1 MSNIVYQ
8 TACAEDGVAA
18 VVSRVDGRAANQ
30 YLVRL
35 LDTDDNEFYGFVWF
49 NDQAAA
55 IAYADRCMA
64 GTGSAEVIL

>member
-35 LDTDDNEFYGFVWF
+35 LDTDDNEYYGFVWF
-49 NDQAAA
+49 SDQAAA

-64 GTGSAEVIL
+64 GTGSVEVSL

>member
-18 VVSRVDGRAANQ
+18 VVLRVDGRAANQ

-49 NDQAAA
+49 SDRAAA

>member
-1 MSNIVYQ
+1 MSNIIYQ

-18 VVSRVDGRAANQ
+18 IVARMAQQ
-30 YLVRL
+30 YVVRL
-35 LDTDDNEFYGFVWF
+35 LDTDDNEYYGYVWF

-64 GTGSAEVIL
+64 GEGSREVRL

>member
-18 VVSRVDGRAANQ
+18 VVSRVDGRAANE

-35 LDTDDNEFYGFVWF
+35 LDTDDNEYYGFVWF
-49 NDQAAA
+49 NNRDQA

-64 GTGSAEVIL
+64 GTGPVGVML